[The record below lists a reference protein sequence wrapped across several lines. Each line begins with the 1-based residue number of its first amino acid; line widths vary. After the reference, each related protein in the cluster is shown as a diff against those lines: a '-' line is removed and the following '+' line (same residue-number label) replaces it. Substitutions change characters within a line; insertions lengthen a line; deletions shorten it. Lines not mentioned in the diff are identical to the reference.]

1 MKKRLEE
8 VGSLPIT
15 KFSWEHFFN
24 VKKCWLSFPIFIS
37 FRKFTWSSGISS
49 TLPWL
54 VVLKWLRYDSD
65 HLICSSH
72 EIVLFSWNIFI
83 SMESVLEYSPKNM
96 SPSREFD
103 SRKLNCSRRA
113 KGLDGGGLNG
123 NHTMRAPPI
132 PSIYPPFR
140 RTLSN
145 PILTTPFTTTSTI
158 SLVRPLMPIQLFR
171 F

>member
-1 MKKRLEE
+1 
-8 VGSLPIT
+8 
-15 KFSWEHFFN
+15 
-24 VKKCWLSFPIFIS
+24 
-37 FRKFTWSSGISS
+37 
-49 TLPWL
+49 
-54 VVLKWLRYDSD
+54 
-65 HLICSSH
+65 
-72 EIVLFSWNIFI
+72 
-83 SMESVLEYSPKNM
+83 MELVLEYSPKNM